1 MEALL
6 ICCPM
11 LSVLIWKSDVG
22 PIHGSQAVDSFVL
35 GASWF
40 IQNESDISSGN
51 YSTSDHQRIKEN
63 IE

>member
-1 MEALL
+1 
-6 ICCPM
+6 M